1 MAKHTGNILS
11 GAKLSRPGTKLNRS
25 ETVSIRLDPRLNY
38 LCELAARSQRRTKS
52 SFIEATIAEKID
64 SMNIS
69 NWRDLD
75 YDQTLGE
82 RAGYLWHVRE
92 RERLISLGLA
102 APHLMTFEEQEI
114 WAAICETGYFWRGHY
129 SGNGEIQHWKWTC
142 DEGSIN
148 RSSVED
154 EWEKVL
160 LVAQGEVEMSELP
173 QVRSRNNPKA
183 ASGSGSNTDDE
194 IPF

>member
-1 MAKHTGNILS
+1 MAKGENARTPR
-11 GAKLSRPGTKLNRS
+11 AKMNRS

-38 LCELAARSQRRTKS
+38 LCDLAARSQRRTKS
-52 SFIEATIAEKID
+52 SFIEAAIDEKIS

-75 YDQTLGE
+75 YEQTLGE
-82 RAGYLWHVRE
+82 RADYLWHVRE

-102 APHLMTFEEQEI
+102 APHLMTFEEQEV
-114 WAAICETGYFWRGHY
+114 WAVICEVGYFWRGRY
-129 SGNGEIQHWKWTC
+129 SGNGETQYWSWNFNE
-142 DEGSIN
+142 DSIN
-148 RSSVED
+148 RSRVEN

-160 LVAQGEVEMSELP
+160 LVAEGELEKSELP
-173 QVRSRNNPKA
+173 QVISRKHPMNVSRA
-183 ASGSGSNTDDE
+183 GSGGADTDDE